1 MASSVS
7 GPEVFEIGSKIYP
20 FIAGKP
26 PNVVIM
32 SLLSLA
38 ITIRNPSIQLGDLKI
53 VLEQAFEM
61 LTAMA
66 DTVGVEVH

>member
-26 PNVVIM
+26 PNVAIM
-32 SLLSLA
+32 ALLGLA
-38 ITIRNPSIQLGDLKI
+38 ITTRNPSIQLGDLKVI
-53 VLEQAFEM
+53 LEQAYEM
-61 LTAMA
+61 LTTMA